1 MMEKTKRVYQWH
13 DGKRLTI
20 GEQSLVM
27 GILNVTADSF
37 SDGGKWNTLD
47 RALRHALEMV
57 EAGADIVDIG
67 AESSRPGFVP
77 ISAEE
82 ETERLLPF
90 LRHIVPELSVP
101 VSVDTFKAETADAA
115 ISAGANIINDIW
127 GLQYDAEPGAMAA
140 VAAKHEVP
148 VIVMHNRADTNYTGD
163 IVDAMKQFFRKSIG
177 RALTAGVK
185 REHLILDPGIGFGKT
200 TEQNLHV
207 LRHLARLKEIDGRPY
222 PMLLGVS
229 RKSFIG
235 NTLDLPVGD
244 RLEGT
249 IAATVV
255 GQLAGVEIHRVHDV
269 QEISRAV
276 RLVDAIYG

>member
-101 VSVDTFKAETADAA
+101 VSFNSNTK
-115 ISAGANIINDIW
+115 
-127 GLQYDAEPGAMAA
+127 
-140 VAAKHEVP
+140 
-148 VIVMHNRADTNYTGD
+148 
-163 IVDAMKQFFRKSIG
+163 RKKKI
-177 RALTAGVK
+177 
-185 REHLILDPGIGFGKT
+185 
-200 TEQNLHV
+200 
-207 LRHLARLKEIDGRPY
+207 
-222 PMLLGVS
+222 
-229 RKSFIG
+229 
-235 NTLDLPVGD
+235 
-244 RLEGT
+244 
-249 IAATVV
+249 
-255 GQLAGVEIHRVHDV
+255 
-269 QEISRAV
+269 
-276 RLVDAIYG
+276 